1 MTSYLMIN
9 EINDTRIIKIYIS
22 EMIKLSIKYEY
33 SNGLVTSHSYKCT
46 NLKQFLLIL
55 SRLPAISFR
64 QII

>member
-33 SNGLVTSHSYKCT
+33 SNDLVTSHSYKCT

-64 QII
+64 